1 MGNLSENPN
10 FSRTI
15 MSESAHNDPAA
26 PVTPDAAQT
35 SFSPNLPDATSFST
49 AARVG
54 SAVGAAAIGGVGALG
69 ALPKDVQAHNPSVAE
84 AAAQAFANRI
94 GIVEEHTGE
103 FGTRPSSAEINGVRL
118 ELAHFPG
125 VTESSRIA
133 PSTTTAETLPGPDI
147 VQKATDALPDKS
159 AEQVEA
165 NAIPTIVSEIA
176 KSWEVLKETPQRIF
190 AIDYDPDGTLRMA
203 INKGQIQ
210 KSTWS
215 SQKTKMEPFVIDR
228 PLGTSGSPDGVASM
242 GDFTKIYSRHRA
254 GDYEKVGD
262 TEILVGEIDDMSQPG
277 EWGAGMTKIAVKL
290 PGSQAFEG
298 GFPSQEGV
306 FTHVEH
312 AGGTKFF
319 AHLYT
324 TNGSTN
330 GRILSIDAATKQ
342 VASLTR
348 ISQIYGNA
356 VMKLRADGTVHV
368 AGVGWA
374 ERGIVNAR
382 VNPVTNE
389 VLSSEMIYTDWR
401 GELGDG
407 FTQEFDADGNVTAT
421 IAADNQFNNPGIF
434 IAENGT
440 VRKIPYTELPLD
452 PNEAG
457 DRGGPLFVTSV
468 LRDSQK
474 RLVIAGVYGA
484 AGEQITSVSFIRFG
498 NGDTVTFRVP
508 DREFMFD
515 QKDTQFLTLPDGT
528 RFFVSSLV
536 ATDGGDNLGT
546 IAVQVDAEGNKIGEP
561 LTFMKN
567 PDQATVTPTP
577 THTATPSP
585 TKEPVTPTVTP
596 TPTESPAPTH
606 TATPPKYSVFLPRIV
621 RNLINGW

>member
-35 SFSPNLPDATSFST
+35 SFSPNLPDASSFST

-94 GIVEEHTGE
+94 GIVEEHTGD

-125 VTESSRIA
+125 VTEGSRIA
-133 PSTTTAETLPGPDI
+133 SSTTTAETLPGPDI

-228 PLGTSGSPDGVASM
+228 PLGASGSPDGVASM
-242 GDFTKIYSRHRA
+242 GDFTKVDSRHRA

-262 TEILVGEIDDMSQPG
+262 TEILVGETDPGSQEG
-277 EWGAGMTKIAVKL
+277 EWYSQMTKIAVKL

-312 AGGTKFF
+312 AGGTTFF
-319 AHLYT
+319 AHKREVM
-324 TNGSTN
+324 NED
-330 GRILSIDAATKQ
+330 GRVVSINVATKQ
-342 VASLTR
+342 VVPLTQIPR
-348 ISQIYGNA
+348 IYGHM
-356 VMKLRADGTVHV
+356 VVRQRADGTVHV
-368 AGVGWA
+368 SGVGMRD
-374 ERGIVNAR
+374 RGIVTAR
-382 VNPVTNE
+382 VNPTTNE
-389 VLSSEMIYTDWR
+389 VLSSQMLYTDWR

-421 IAADNQFNNPGIF
+421 IAADNQLNNPGIF

-440 VRKIPYTELPLD
+440 VKKIPYTELPLN

-457 DRGGPLFVTSV
+457 RGPLFVTSV

-474 RLVIAGVYGA
+474 RLMIAGVYGA
-484 AGEQITSVSFIRFG
+484 AGEQMSSVSFIRFG

-508 DREFMFD
+508 DRGFTFD
-515 QKDTQFLTLPDGT
+515 QKDTQFLILPDGT

-536 ATDGGDNLGT
+536 AGDGGDNLGT

-606 TATPPKYSVFLPRIV
+606 AATPSKYSVFLPRIV